1 MDIDEEQ
8 TMKKLALAGILTA
21 GLVGCSSEEPK
32 VLNLYNWS
40 EYMPQEVMTR
50 FEEETGIQVV
60 YTTYDSNEAMY
71 ARLKLLDD
79 SAAYDLAVPSTY
91 FVSKMRNEG
100 LLMPIDRSKIEGF
113 DQLDPEL
120 INLDIDKGNEY
131 SVPYMWGTTG
141 LGVDTATID
150 GEPVTAWADLWE
162 ERFNGRVILTNDMRE
177 VFHLALRV
185 LGYSGNS
192 TDPQQIK
199 EAYEKLTELMP
210 SVRTFN
216 SDAPRMP
223 FLEGEVDIGMIWN
236 GEAVM
241 GKDVLESLEYVY
253 PEEGIIVWL
262 DSFVIPKNAKNP
274 DAAHK
279 FISFVLRPEIAA
291 LISTEIGYATP
302 VLPARELLDDSV
314 ANDRASY
321 PTAADMVNAE
331 FQTDIGDEAM
341 QIYAKYWEKLKSGR

>member
-1 MDIDEEQ
+1 
-8 TMKKLALAGILTA
+8 MKKLALAGLLAVGLT
-21 GLVGCSSEEPK
+21 GCSGSEEPK

-40 EYMPQEVMTR
+40 EYMPQEVLDR
-50 FEEETGIQVV
+50 FTEETGIQVV

-71 ARLKLLDD
+71 ARLKLLDE

-91 FVSKMRNEG
+91 YVSKMRQED

-120 INLDIDKGNEY
+120 VNLDIDPDNQY
-131 SVPYMWGTTG
+131 SVPY
-141 LGVDTATID
+141 
-150 GEPVTAWADLWE
+150 LWD
-162 ERFNGRVILTNDMRE
+162 ERFEGRVMLTNDMRE
-177 VFHLALRV
+177 VFHVGLRV

-192 TDPQQIK
+192 TDPKEIE

-223 FLEGEVDIGMIWN
+223 YLEGETDVGMIWN

-241 GKDVLESLEYVY
+241 GRDTLDSLEYVY
-253 PEEGIIVWL
+253 PEEGIIAWL

-274 DAAHK
+274 EAAHQ
-279 FISFVLRPEIAA
+279 FISFVLQPEISA
-291 LISTEIGYATP
+291 LISEEIGYATP
-302 VLPARELLDDSV
+302 NLAARDLLDDAV

-321 PTAADMVNAE
+321 PNATDMINAE
-331 FQTDIGDEAM
+331 FQTDIGDEAL
-341 QIYAKYWEKLKSGR
+341 QVYAKYWEMLKSGQ

>member
-1 MDIDEEQ
+1 
-8 TMKKLALAGILTA
+8 MKKLALAGILTA

-120 INLDIDKGNEY
+120 VNLDIDKGNEY

-141 LGVDTATID
+141 LGVDSATVN
-150 GEPVTAWADLWE
+150 GEPVTAWADLWD

-192 TDPQQIK
+192 TDPQQIE

-241 GKDVLESLEYVY
+241 GKEVLESLEYVY

-274 DAAHK
+274 DAAHQ

-314 ANDRASY
+314 ANDRSSY
-321 PTAADMVNAE
+321 PMAADMVNAE

>member
-1 MDIDEEQ
+1 
-8 TMKKLALAGILTA
+8 MKKLALAGILTA

-91 FVSKMRNEG
+91 YVSKMRNEG
-100 LLMPIDRSKIEGF
+100 LLMPIDRSKIKGF

-141 LGVDTATID
+141 LGVDTAAVN
-150 GEPVTAWADLWE
+150 GEPVTAWADLWD

-223 FLEGEVDIGMIWN
+223 FLEGEVDVGMIWN

-241 GKDVLESLEYVY
+241 GKDILESLEYVY

-274 DAAHK
+274 DAAHT

-291 LISTEIGYATP
+291 LISTDIGYATP
-302 VLPARELLDDSV
+302 VLPARELLDDAV
-314 ANDRASY
+314 VNDRVSY
-321 PTAADMVNAE
+321 PTAADLVNAE
-331 FQTDIGDEAM
+331 FQTDIGDDAM
-341 QIYAKYWEKLKSGR
+341 QVYAKYWEKLKSGR